1 MIDIVSGG
9 GWEIYVE
16 TVGEG
21 VETFPKG
28 LKYFREDSFFE
39 RMIKNIHIFHGIS
52 QGSMTV
58 YLYPLQS
65 NTISSCYLNII
76 KYSFTRNFT
85 ENAPQKHNGQFSG
98 KYASMLPTILCT
110 NTVFIIFIY
119 ELLKLIIFRNLLYT
133 ILAKYT
139 EKAPN

>member
-1 MIDIVSGG
+1 M
-9 GWEIYVE
+9 
-16 TVGEG
+16 
-21 VETFPKG
+21 
-28 LKYFREDSFFE
+28 
-39 RMIKNIHIFHGIS
+39 
-52 QGSMTV
+52 
-58 YLYPLQS
+58 
-65 NTISSCYLNII
+65 
-76 KYSFTRNFT
+76 RNFT

-98 KYASMLPTILCT
+98 KYASMLPTIVCT